1 MLSDQAIIDNI
12 NPFVVRPHMSL
23 PGTWSNPYDFAKVSG
38 IQVSHMDKEDFEKSP
53 ICSYGITAGDK
64 TIDFCSDLEPNC
76 PMSRMLE
83 PKRNIDYGFTR
94 MKSSNNIEKEKE
106 KITILSK
113 QSTFDIVPILLV
125 VVIVVL
131 LLLNRK

>member
-12 NPFVVRPHMSL
+12 NPFVVRPNMSL
-23 PGTWSNPYDFAKVSG
+23 PGTWSNPYDFG
-38 IQVSHMDKEDFEKSP
+38 HYTDITGLPMMDKEDDEKSP

-64 TIDFCSDLEPNC
+64 TIDFCSELEPNC

-83 PKRNIDYGFTR
+83 PKRNIDYGFTH
-94 MKSSNNIEKEKE
+94 MKSSNNTEKE

-113 QSTFDIVPILLV
+113 QSTFEIVPILLV
-125 VVIVVL
+125 AVIVAL